1 MNLIKTINMSQHYVY
16 VLRSHYK
23 IPMDK
28 NKMYGFPSYSDLY
41 TKMFLTQ
48 FPSLPRNL
56 MIFMLQF
63 CIKRKTLGLDLA
75 SQGALI

>member
-1 MNLIKTINMSQHYVY
+1 MSQHHIH
-16 VLRSHYK
+16 VLRLHYK

-28 NKMYGFPSYSDLY
+28 KKMYGFQLYIISDLY
-41 TKMFLTQ
+41 IKMLTQ

-63 CIKRKTLGLDLA
+63 CIKRKTLGLDSA
-75 SQGALI
+75 WQVALI